1 MHDVCALARRAR
13 AQRYTSRL
21 ISVPL
26 PHGAHR
32 GDRRRQSET
41 RTSWAE
47 RYDTGCQWRHAH
59 AKMALEKG
67 PRVRAPRL
75 LCIASPRIPPET
87 RHHPVSASFA
97 APDARSL
104 VCATAR
110 FYYKPPV
117 PRSTC
122 PSPRALGV
130 GQARK
135 PACHKACRAQISS
148 ASPLAESHPYTMTR
162 RWLGRVVAETCCS
175 NSACT
180 AFTYRACKA
189 STDSPGTAKSGSP
202 TAISSSLR

>member
-1 MHDVCALARRAR
+1 MRDVCALAIGRMHDVCALARRAR

-122 PSPRALGV
+122 HSPRALRGRSSA
-130 GQARK
+130 QARL
-135 PACHKACRAQISS
+135 PQ
-148 ASPLAESHPYTMTR
+148 
-162 RWLGRVVAETCCS
+162 GV
-175 NSACT
+175 
-180 AFTYRACKA
+180 
-189 STDSPGTAKSGSP
+189 SGSDFLRLS
-202 TAISSSLR
+202 ARRVASLHNDKTVVGPGGCRDVLLE